1 MTVTG
6 RQYGKGLMS
15 SDRTDVWDAVG
26 WDRPTVLGP
35 DNTLRAVDHLVTYFA
50 DRAGHTGPRYT
61 GALFTEI
68 GGGGDRPAVAT
79 AVTAEDIV
87 AVSTLSRE
95 IPAEHAL
102 QLMGLVSTPEGEAQT
117 ALWRGSRE
125 VPGIRDVPVDAT
137 EISRLLAELPVDVD
151 LVDATDGD
159 LEVAG
164 RLWWEVRRRGLG
176 QSRVSALLAR
186 KRPRLLPVIDR
197 DVRRQLGHGRNRTD
211 VLVSLRTVLQ
221 DATAG
226 LPGQL
231 ADIRQLAVTESGG
244 DARIGRLSDLR
255 VLDIV
260 LRMAE
265 RGSRQGS

>member
-1 MTVTG
+1 
-6 RQYGKGLMS
+6 
-15 SDRTDVWDAVG
+15 
-26 WDRPTVLGP
+26 
-35 DNTLRAVDHLVTYFA
+35 
-50 DRAGHTGPRYT
+50 
-61 GALFTEI
+61 
-68 GGGGDRPAVAT
+68 
-79 AVTAEDIV
+79 
-87 AVSTLSRE
+87 
-95 IPAEHAL
+95 
-102 QLMGLVSTPEGEAQT
+102 
-117 ALWRGSRE
+117 
-125 VPGIRDVPVDAT
+125 VDAT

-197 DVRRQLGHGRNRTD
+197 DVRRQLGHGRDRTD
-211 VLVSLRTVLQ
+211 FLACLRTVLQ
-221 DATAG
+221 DATVG
-226 LPGQL
+226 LPAQL
-231 ADIRQLAVTESGG
+231 ADIRGLAVAESGG

-265 RGSRQGS
+265 RGSRRGS